1 MRFRRE
7 YAVCVFAAAAFR
19 ITAGFAEDVHL
30 RAPGEDIAQIHM
42 IRNIFSN
49 VLVMNVAGRKLNVNR
64 ISQCVRHHAGEKPR
78 RAARVAPETLCGTL
92 ICMFFSFIRANKSSP
107 VFSAESQ
114 RRKSQHG
121 QTILPRYLS
130 PVKFCHEIGF
140 NPRLPP

>member
-19 ITAGFAEDVHL
+19 ITAGFAEGVHL
-30 RAPGEDIAQIHM
+30 RAPGEGIAQIYM

-64 ISQCVRHHAGEKPR
+64 ISQCVRHCAREKPR

-92 ICMFFSFIRANKSSP
+92 IRMFFLSFARTRAVLCFQQNL
-107 VFSAESQ
+107 SAGKASTA
-114 RRKSQHG
+114 RRYSFD
-121 QTILPRYLS
+121 I
-130 PVKFCHEIGF
+130 F
-140 NPRLPP
+140 PP